1 MNSQEGFDLVGKVV
15 CVCIALGKGIFLT
28 LGQDA
33 GYYRYG
39 NYSGLLIAAAFIL
52 NSAFNLPAL
61 VYIALWITGN
71 PDLKRI
77 FANTLLVFPVGVF
90 LVALLFIVFNGALD
104 GIVLLILVAAAAG
117 GLYYVYTQVNQFV
130 LT

>member
-1 MNSQEGFDLVGKVV
+1 M
-15 CVCIALGKGIFLT
+15 T

-33 GYYRYG
+33 GYYSYG

-61 VYIALWITGN
+61 VYIAFWITGN

-77 FANTLLVFPVGVF
+77 FANTLLVLPFGVF
-90 LVALLFIVFNGALD
+90 LVALFFVIINGDLANIVF
-104 GIVLLILVAAAAG
+104 LIFVAAAAG
-117 GLYYVYTQVNQFV
+117 GLYYVYTQINQFV